1 MHRLLPVTVSLSTV
15 SSLSSLYSHL
25 PTFHGTS
32 PTFPCLLA
40 LPPMCPLLSSLS
52 CVQIDQ
58 PEFDILLQQEQEQ
71 KVYAQVRCHTTC
83 TLPPCPPSESLL
95 VFVTKIPLLQ
105 ILREYVTYLNRLGT
119 LLGSNP
125 QEAQQH
131 ASWSIV
137 FTSRLFQFLRP
148 QQQQQAQDKLF
159 HVVTI
164 DELQVPKTEGL
175 GTLCLMVSQTF
186 IFF

>member
-1 MHRLLPVTVSLSTV
+1 MHRLLPVPIFLCMA

-25 PTFHGTS
+25 PIFHDTS
-32 PTFPCLLA
+32 LTFPYLPA
-40 LPPMCPLLSSLS
+40 LSPVCPLLSSLS

-58 PEFDILLQQEQEQ
+58 PEFEILLQQEQEQ
-71 KVYAQVRCHTTC
+71 KVYA
-83 TLPPCPPSESLL
+83 
-95 VFVTKIPLLQ
+95 Q

-125 QEAQQH
+125 QEAQEH

-137 FTSRLFQFLRP
+137 FTSRLFQYLRP
-148 QQQQQAQDKLF
+148 QHQQQAQDKLF

-164 DELQVPKTEGL
+164 NELQVPKTEGL
-175 GTLCLMVSQTF
+175 RTLLDGLSNF
-186 IFF
+186 HFFLFFLLLPLIPLL